1 MTRVELPAEHAVP
14 PSRVYGAG
22 ASPGS
27 TVLSEGELRKAPVCY
42 YSATS
47 RWVLLLLL
55 TKIRL
60 QLIITHDIQMHF
72 VLSLQPCSLRQGRVQ
87 IPRVYCSSG
96 LECQLADEISR
107 AFLRMDFFFFTL
119 NKYAKYPALGA
130 AGRKKPVVLLT
141 KMVPNSLLHTSLK
154 KPLDIS

>member
-1 MTRVELPAEHAVP
+1 MTRVELPAEHAVR

-107 AFLRMDFFFFTL
+107 AFLRMDFFFFYFEQVCQVPCTWSCRK
-119 NKYAKYPALGA
+119 NKACC
-130 AGRKKPVVLLT
+130 LT
-141 KMVPNSLLHTSLK
+141 YKNGT
-154 KPLDIS
+154 

>member
-107 AFLRMDFFFFTL
+107 AFLRMDFFFFYFEQVCQVPCTWSC
-119 NKYAKYPALGA
+119 
-130 AGRKKPVVLLT
+130 RKKKACCLT
-141 KMVPNSLLHTSLK
+141 YKNGT
-154 KPLDIS
+154 